1 MSNKGI
7 QENMSKV
14 LVLAGLPGSGKS
26 VASDIAKSMNIPIII
41 MGNVIRRET
50 AERGLEPNSRNIGM
64 VATDLREKFG
74 DDVVLQRIWPIISQ
88 ELKNNNLVLI
98 DGMRSIAER
107 DALVQLMGFE
117 PEILAILASEN
128 IRNSRLI
135 QRKRSDD
142 LDIQSVE
149 ENKKIIK
156 QINEKKNHAISE
168 RDAREKGWGVES
180 LLERANY
187 KIDNEDSMELF
198 RTSVKALLERLN
210 NPD

>member
-1 MSNKGI
+1 
-7 QENMSKV
+7 MSKV

-26 VASDIAKSMNIPIII
+26 VASDIAKSMNIPVII

-64 VATDLREKFG
+64 VASELREKFG
-74 DDVVLQRIWPIISQ
+74 DDVVLQRIWPLISQ

-142 LDIQSVE
+142 LDIESTK
-149 ENKKIIK
+149 ENKKNLK
-156 QINEKKNHAISE
+156 QINKEKNHVISE

-198 RTSVKALLERLN
+198 RISVKALLERLN

>member
-1 MSNKGI
+1 
-7 QENMSKV
+7 MSKV

-26 VASDIAKSMNIPIII
+26 VASDIAKSMNIPVII

-64 VATDLREKFG
+64 VASDLREKFG

-142 LDIQSVE
+142 LDIESTK
-149 ENKKIIK
+149 ENKKNLK
-156 QINEKKNHAISE
+156 QINKEKNHVISE

-198 RTSVKALLERLN
+198 RISVKALLERLN

>member
-1 MSNKGI
+1 MSNTGI

-26 VASDIAKSMNIPIII
+26 VASDIAKSMNIPVII

-64 VATDLREKFG
+64 VASDLREKFG
-74 DDVVLQRIWPIISQ
+74 DDVVLQRIWPLISQ

-142 LDIQSVE
+142 LDIESTK
-149 ENKKIIK
+149 ENKKNLK
-156 QINEKKNHAISE
+156 QINKEKNHVISE

-198 RTSVKALLERLN
+198 RISVKALLERLN

>member
-1 MSNKGI
+1 
-7 QENMSKV
+7 MSKV

-26 VASDIAKSMNIPIII
+26 VASDIAKSMNIPVII

-64 VATDLREKFG
+64 VASDLREKFG

-107 DALVQLMGFE
+107 DSLVQLMGFE

-142 LDIQSVE
+142 LDIE
-149 ENKKIIK
+149 YIKENKKIIK
-156 QINEKKNHAISE
+156 QINKEKNHVISE

-198 RTSVKALLERLN
+198 RISVKALLERLN

>member
-26 VASDIAKSMNIPIII
+26 VASDIAKSMNIPVII

-64 VATDLREKFG
+64 VASDLREKFG

-142 LDIQSVE
+142 LDIESTK
-149 ENKKIIK
+149 ENKKNLK
-156 QINEKKNHAISE
+156 QVNKEKNHVISE

-198 RTSVKALLERLN
+198 RISVKALLERLN

>member
-156 QINEKKNHAISE
+156 QIKEEKNHAISE

>member
-26 VASDIAKSMNIPIII
+26 VASDIAKSMNIPVII

-64 VATDLREKFG
+64 VASDLREKFG

-142 LDIQSVE
+142 LDIE
-149 ENKKIIK
+149 YIKENKKIIK
-156 QINEKKNHAISE
+156 QINKEKNHVISE

-198 RTSVKALLERLN
+198 RISVKALLERLN

>member
-156 QINEKKNHAISE
+156 QINEEKNHAISE

>member
-1 MSNKGI
+1 
-7 QENMSKV
+7 MSKV

-26 VASDIAKSMNIPIII
+26 VASDIAKSMNIPVII

-64 VATDLREKFG
+64 VASDLREKFG

-142 LDIQSVE
+142 LDIESTK
-149 ENKKIIK
+149 ENKKNLK
-156 QINEKKNHAISE
+156 QVNKEKNHVISE

-198 RTSVKALLERLN
+198 RISVKALLERLN

>member
-1 MSNKGI
+1 
-7 QENMSKV
+7 MSKV

-26 VASDIAKSMNIPIII
+26 VASDIAKSMNIPVII

-64 VATDLREKFG
+64 VASDLREKFG

-98 DGMRSIAER
+98 DGMRSVAER
-107 DALVQLMGFE
+107 DSLVQLMGFE

-142 LDIQSVE
+142 LDIESTK

-156 QINEKKNHAISE
+156 QINEEKNHVISE

-198 RTSVKALLERLN
+198 RISVKALLERLN

>member
-1 MSNKGI
+1 
-7 QENMSKV
+7 MSKV

-26 VASDIAKSMNIPIII
+26 VASDIAKSMNIPVII

-64 VATDLREKFG
+64 VASDLREKFG
-74 DDVVLQRIWPIISQ
+74 DDVVLQRIWPLISQ
-88 ELKNNNLVLI
+88 ELKNNKLVLI

-142 LDIQSVE
+142 LDIESTK
-149 ENKKIIK
+149 ENKKNLK
-156 QINEKKNHAISE
+156 QINKEKNHVISE

-198 RTSVKALLERLN
+198 RISVKALLERLN

>member
-1 MSNKGI
+1 MSNRGI

-26 VASDIAKSMNIPIII
+26 VASDIAKSMNIPVII

-64 VATDLREKFG
+64 VASDLREKFG
-74 DDVVLQRIWPIISQ
+74 DDVVLQRIWPIISE

-142 LDIQSVE
+142 LDIESTK
-149 ENKKIIK
+149 ENKKNLK
-156 QINEKKNHAISE
+156 QINKEKNHVISE

-198 RTSVKALLERLN
+198 RISVKALLERLN

>member
-26 VASDIAKSMNIPIII
+26 VASDIAKSMNIPVII

-64 VATDLREKFG
+64 VASDLREKFG

-142 LDIQSVE
+142 LDIESTK
-149 ENKKIIK
+149 ENKKNLK
-156 QINEKKNHAISE
+156 QINKEKNHVISE

-198 RTSVKALLERLN
+198 RISVKALLERLN

>member
-26 VASDIAKSMNIPIII
+26 VASDIAKSMNIPVII

-64 VATDLREKFG
+64 VASDLREKFG

-142 LDIQSVE
+142 LDIESTK
-149 ENKKIIK
+149 ENKNNLK
-156 QINEKKNHAISE
+156 QVNKEKNHVISE

-198 RTSVKALLERLN
+198 RISVKALLERLN

>member
-1 MSNKGI
+1 MSNTGI

-26 VASDIAKSMNIPIII
+26 VASDIAKSMNIPVII

-64 VATDLREKFG
+64 VASDLREKFG
-74 DDVVLQRIWPIISQ
+74 DDVVLQRIWPLISQ

-142 LDIQSVE
+142 LDIESTK
-149 ENKKIIK
+149 ENKKNLK
-156 QINEKKNHAISE
+156 QINKEKNHVISE

-198 RTSVKALLERLN
+198 RISVKALLEHLN

>member
-26 VASDIAKSMNIPIII
+26 VASDIAKSMNIPVII

-64 VATDLREKFG
+64 VASDLREKFG

-142 LDIQSVE
+142 LDIESTK

-156 QINEKKNHAISE
+156 QINEEKNHVISE

-198 RTSVKALLERLN
+198 RISVKALLERLN

>member
-1 MSNKGI
+1 
-7 QENMSKV
+7 
-14 LVLAGLPGSGKS
+14 LVLTGLPGSGKS
-26 VASDIAKSMNIPIII
+26 VASDIAKSMNIPVII

-64 VATDLREKFG
+64 VASDLREKFG

-142 LDIQSVE
+142 LDIESTK
-149 ENKKIIK
+149 ENKNNLK
-156 QINEKKNHAISE
+156 QVNKEKNHVISE

-198 RTSVKALLERLN
+198 RISVKALLERLN

>member
-26 VASDIAKSMNIPIII
+26 VASDIAKSMNIPVII

-64 VATDLREKFG
+64 VASDLREKFG

-107 DALVQLMGFE
+107 DSLVQLMGFE

-142 LDIQSVE
+142 LDIESTK
-149 ENKKIIK
+149 ENKKNLK
-156 QINEKKNHAISE
+156 QINKEKNHVISE

-198 RTSVKALLERLN
+198 RISVKALLERLN

>member
-7 QENMSKV
+7 EENMSKV

-156 QINEKKNHAISE
+156 QIKEEKNHAISE

>member
-1 MSNKGI
+1 MSNNGT
-7 QENMSKV
+7 QENMAKV
-14 LVLAGLPGSGKS
+14 LVLTGLPGSGKS
-26 VASDIAKSMNIPIII
+26 VASEIATSMNIPIII

-50 AERGLEPNSRNIGM
+50 AERGLEPNSKNIGM
-64 VATDLREKFG
+64 VAVDLREKFG
-74 DDVVLQRIWPIISQ
+74 DDVVLQRIWPIIHE
-88 ELKNNNLVLI
+88 ELKENNLVII

-135 QRKRSDD
+135 QRQRSDD
-142 LDIQSVE
+142 IDIDSTKDR
-149 ENKKIIK
+149 KKVIT
-156 QINEKKNHAISE
+156 QINEEKNYAISE

-180 LLERANY
+180 LLEQANY
-187 KIDNEDSMELF
+187 KIHNEDSMEFF
-198 RTSVKALLERLN
+198 RISVKALLERLN

>member
-1 MSNKGI
+1 
-7 QENMSKV
+7 
-14 LVLAGLPGSGKS
+14 
-26 VASDIAKSMNIPIII
+26 PI
-41 MGNVIRRET
+41 
-50 AERGLEPNSRNIGM
+50 L
-64 VATDLREKFG
+64 LRF
-74 DDVVLQRIWPIISQ
+74 
-88 ELKNNNLVLI
+88 
-98 DGMRSIAER
+98 
-107 DALVQLMGFE
+107 LVQIPSIV

-142 LDIQSVE
+142 LDIESTK
-149 ENKKIIK
+149 ENKKNLK
-156 QINEKKNHAISE
+156 QVNKEKNHVISE

-198 RTSVKALLERLN
+198 RISVKALLERLN

>member
-7 QENMSKV
+7 QEDMSKV

-26 VASDIAKSMNIPIII
+26 VASDIAKSMNIPVII

-64 VATDLREKFG
+64 VASDLREKFG

-107 DALVQLMGFE
+107 DSLVQLMGFE

-142 LDIQSVE
+142 LDIESTK

-156 QINEKKNHAISE
+156 QINEEKNHVISE

-198 RTSVKALLERLN
+198 RISVKALLERLN

>member
-1 MSNKGI
+1 
-7 QENMSKV
+7 MSKV

-26 VASDIAKSMNIPIII
+26 VASDIAKSMNIPVII

-64 VATDLREKFG
+64 VASDLREKFG

-107 DALVQLMGFE
+107 DSLVQLMGFE

-142 LDIQSVE
+142 LDIESTK

-156 QINEKKNHAISE
+156 QINEEKNHVISE

-198 RTSVKALLERLN
+198 RISVKALLERLN

>member
-26 VASDIAKSMNIPIII
+26 VASDIAKSMNIPVII

-64 VATDLREKFG
+64 VASDLREKFG

-107 DALVQLMGFE
+107 DSLVQLMGFE

-142 LDIQSVE
+142 LDIESTK

-156 QINEKKNHAISE
+156 QINEEKNHVISE

-198 RTSVKALLERLN
+198 RISVKALLERLN